1 MENHDLRRRRDS
13 LVGFLGHE
21 LHRLCPSRSVCS
33 HSLLHSD
40 RWLSQISNEEASS
53 LELQDQQPF
62 AVPNAAVLCLQAYV
76 DVQPSLARIHS
87 SEGPRIKSEVSSKV
101 RVDGGAAEGQDSS
114 QRDTISCVKR
124 FGNDRYRC

>member
-13 LVGFLGHE
+13 LAGFLGHK

-87 SEGPRIKSEVSSKV
+87 SEVPESKAKF
-101 RVDGGAAEGQDSS
+101 R
-114 QRDTISCVKR
+114 QRSGLTVTHPELVGMSAFPTILQPTR
-124 FGNDRYRC
+124 T